1 MNKRKDHRGRL
12 LHTGEVQLADKRY
25 RYKYVDFFGKEHAIY
40 RWRLNHNDKP
50 PAGKKH
56 TLSLREMKKIEADL
70 FDHIIPNGGKLTV
83 LELVE
88 KYTETKISVRPTIKA
103 GYKTVIRLLQK
114 DPFGQQHIDSV
125 RLSDAKLWLIKL

>member
-40 RWRLNHNDKP
+40 SWRLNHNDKT

-56 TLSLREMKKIEADL
+56 TLSLREMKK
-70 FDHIIPNGGKLTV
+70 NKG
-83 LELVE
+83 
-88 KYTETKISVRPTIKA
+88 
-103 GYKTVIRLLQK
+103 
-114 DPFGQQHIDSV
+114 
-125 RLSDAKLWLIKL
+125 

>member
-1 MNKRKDHRGRL
+1 M
-12 LHTGEVQLADKRY
+12 
-25 RYKYVDFFGKEHAIY
+25 
-40 RWRLNHNDKP
+40 
-50 PAGKKH
+50 
-56 TLSLREMKKIEADL
+56 